1 RRAGDWAGAGGGSEW
16 RKEKE
21 ERVSPS
27 PDGAPTNLSLLLLL
41 QTRDEALAQAEV
53 GVLGAV
59 LAAAALGNAAVLLV
73 LCSRRRGGQQLSR
86 VRLFVLHLALSDVAV
101 ALFQVL
107 PQLLWELTFRFAGPD
122 VLCRAVK
129 YLQALS
135 MFASTYVLLALTLDR
150 YEAVCHPL
158 RALRQPTRRPHLAA
172 AAAWA
177 LSALLSTPQLFVF
190 SMREV
195 RPGSGVRDC
204 WAHFA
209 PAWGAR
215 AYVTWTALAIFVL
228 PAAALA
234 ACYSLICRRVG
245 RSLRAGGAARVSS
258 GHRLSR
264 AKVRTVHMTLVIVLA
279 YVACWAPFFSVQLW
293 AVWDPG
299 GCFPFVDSSDA
310 AFTITMLLAS
320 LSSCC
325 NPWIYMFFSRHLL
338 HDALRSLSCCTR
350 LRPGL
355 KRQVSNGSL
364 CSRKTTVLTHGHP
377 STTPGIPLQQGPSR
391 DFYQPYEDAV
401 TESGVL

>member
-1 RRAGDWAGAGGGSEW
+1 MAFKIVASGYWDQRQQKG
-16 RKEKE
+16 
-21 ERVSPS
+21 
-27 PDGAPTNLSLLLLL
+27 
-41 QTRDEALAQAEV
+41 RDV
-53 GVLGAV
+53 V
-59 LAAAALGNAAVLLV
+59 
-73 LCSRRRGGQQLSR
+73 
-86 VRLFVLHLALSDVAV
+86 VAV
-101 ALFQVL
+101 FRVL

-158 RALRQPTRRPHLAA
+158 RALRQPARRPHLAA

-190 SMREV
+190 SLREV

-299 GCFPFVDSSDA
+299 APGEDSSDA

-325 NPWIYMFFSRHLL
+325 NPWIYMFFSGHLL

-364 CSRKTTVLTHGHP
+364 CSRKTTILTHGHP

>member
-1 RRAGDWAGAGGGSEW
+1 MEHNSSS
-16 RKEKE
+16 
-21 ERVSPS
+21 RVSPS

-299 GCFPFVDSSDA
+299 APGEDSSDA

>member
-1 RRAGDWAGAGGGSEW
+1 MEHNSSS
-16 RKEKE
+16 
-21 ERVSPS
+21 RVSPG
-27 PDGAPTNLSLLLLL
+27 PDGASTNLSLLLLL

-234 ACYSLICRRVG
+234 TCYSLICRRVG

-299 GCFPFVDSSDA
+299 APGEDSSDA

-364 CSRKTTVLTHGHP
+364 CSRKTTILTHGHP

-391 DFYQPYEDAV
+391 DFYQPYEDVV
-401 TESGVL
+401 TESSVL